1 MRKIFIICKKKNKY
15 LKKTK
20 SLTSFYVN
28 LETELKILN

>member
-1 MRKIFIICKKKNKY
+1 MRKIFIICKKINKY
-15 LKKTK
+15 LKKNK